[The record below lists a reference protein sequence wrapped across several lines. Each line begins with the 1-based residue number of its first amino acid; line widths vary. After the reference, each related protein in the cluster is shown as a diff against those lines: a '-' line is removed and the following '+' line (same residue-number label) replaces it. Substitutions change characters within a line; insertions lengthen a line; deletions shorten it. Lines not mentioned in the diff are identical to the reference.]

1 MIKKFHADNMEYLS
15 TKEYAKATGL
25 SERTIRNYCV
35 QGKLE
40 GAVLVGKT
48 WSIPSDTPLPDRKNA
63 KKKLSP
69 LLLALKEQRESNMRG
84 GIYHRSQIELAYNSN
99 HIEGSRL
106 TKEQTR
112 YIFETNTIGISDEAV
127 RVDDIIETTNHF
139 RCFDFI
145 IDHAKEPLTEK
156 MIKQM
161 HQMLKAGTSDAQKSW
176 FNVGDYKRFPNEVG
190 GIETTDPKQVGKAIR
205 RLLKEYKEKEKVTLT
220 DILDFHWQFESIH
233 PFQDGNGRVGRLI
246 MFKECLNHDVVP
258 FVITDELK
266 IFYYRGLHEWQY
278 VQGYL
283 ADTCLTAQ
291 DHYKALLDYFHIRY

>member
-1 MIKKFHADNMEYLS
+1 MEYLS

-63 KKKLSP
+63 RKKLSP

-112 YIFETNTIGISDEAV
+112 YIFETNTIGIADEAV

-145 IDHAKEPLTEK
+145 IDHAKEPLTER

-161 HQMLKAGTSDAQKSW
+161 HQMLKAGTSDSQKSW

-190 GIETTDPKQVGKAIR
+190 GIETTDPKLVGKAVR
-205 RLLKEYKEKEKVTLT
+205 DLLKAYKEKEKVTLV
-220 DILDFHWQFESIH
+220 DILDFHWKFESIH

-246 MFKECLNHDVVP
+246 MFKECLNHDIVP

-266 IFYYRGLHEWQY
+266 MFYYRDLHEWQH

>member
-1 MIKKFHADNMEYLS
+1 MEYLS

-63 KKKLSP
+63 RKKLSP

-112 YIFETNTIGISDEAV
+112 YIFETNTIGIADEAV

-145 IDHAKEPLTEK
+145 IDHAKEPLTER

-161 HQMLKAGTSDAQKSW
+161 HQMLKAGTSDVRKSW

-190 GIETTDPKQVGKAIR
+190 GIETTDPKLVGKAVR
-205 RLLKEYKEKEKVTLT
+205 DLLKAYKEKEKVTLV
-220 DILDFHWQFESIH
+220 DILDFHWKFESIH

-246 MFKECLNHDVVP
+246 MFKECLNHDIVP

-266 IFYYRGLHEWQY
+266 MFYYRDLHEWQH

>member
-1 MIKKFHADNMEYLS
+1 MEYIS

-63 KKKLSP
+63 RKKLSP

-112 YIFETNTIGISDEAV
+112 YIFETNTIGIADEAV

-145 IDHAKEPLTEK
+145 IDHAKEPLTER

-161 HQMLKAGTSDAQKSW
+161 HQMLKAGTSDVRKSW

-190 GIETTDPKQVGKAIR
+190 GIETTDPKLVGKAVR
-205 RLLKEYKEKEKVTLT
+205 DLLKAYKEKEKVTLV
-220 DILDFHWQFESIH
+220 DILDFHWKFESIH

-246 MFKECLNHDVVP
+246 MFKECLNHDIVP

-266 IFYYRGLHEWQY
+266 MFYYRDLHEWQH

>member
-1 MIKKFHADNMEYLS
+1 MEYLS

-63 KKKLSP
+63 RKKLSP

-112 YIFETNTIGISDEAV
+112 YIFETNTIGIADEAV

-145 IDHAKEPLTEK
+145 IDHAKEPLTER

-161 HQMLKAGTSDAQKSW
+161 HQMLKAGTSDSQKS
-176 FNVGDYKRFPNEVG
+176 
-190 GIETTDPKQVGKAIR
+190 
-205 RLLKEYKEKEKVTLT
+205 
-220 DILDFHWQFESIH
+220 
-233 PFQDGNGRVGRLI
+233 
-246 MFKECLNHDVVP
+246 
-258 FVITDELK
+258 
-266 IFYYRGLHEWQY
+266 
-278 VQGYL
+278 
-283 ADTCLTAQ
+283 
-291 DHYKALLDYFHIRY
+291 